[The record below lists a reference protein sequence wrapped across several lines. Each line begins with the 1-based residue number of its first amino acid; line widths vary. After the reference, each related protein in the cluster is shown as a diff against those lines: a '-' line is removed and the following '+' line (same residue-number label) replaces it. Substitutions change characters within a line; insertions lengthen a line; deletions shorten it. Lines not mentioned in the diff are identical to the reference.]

1 MPFVVASHS
10 ARQNCADTG
19 LEGIVTGTDGLPMAG
34 VEIQYGEI
42 GIAGSRFIARTD
54 ANGRYGALLV
64 PGSNKTAAYQ
74 AHNWYAYVLQ
84 NGQPASE
91 RFQFATDPIFA
102 NNPSYCTEDDD
113 DDGNGN
119 NNNSD
124 PADEN
129 DLPAGCTLDPCR
141 NSNSIQIKVINWQL
155 REGGS

>member
-1 MPFVVASHS
+1 
-10 ARQNCADTG
+10 
-19 LEGIVTGTDGLPMAG
+19 LEGIVTGLDGLPLAG

-42 GIAGSRFIARTD
+42 GVAGSRFIARTD

-74 AHNWYAYVLQ
+74 AHNWYAYILE

-91 RFQFATDPIFA
+91 QFKFATDPIFA
-102 NNPSYCTEDDD
+102 NNPSYCTEDDND
-113 DDGNGN
+113 DNGNGN
-119 NNNSD
+119 NSNDSNDSNSD

-129 DLPAGCTLDPCR
+129 DLPAGCSIDPCR
-141 NSNSIQIKVINWQL
+141 NSNSIQIKVINWQR

>member
-1 MPFVVASHS
+1 
-10 ARQNCADTG
+10 
-19 LEGIVTGTDGLPMAG
+19 MAG

-42 GIAGSRFIARTD
+42 GVAGSRFIARTD

-74 AHNWYAYVLQ
+74 PHNWYAYILQ

-91 RFQFATDPIFA
+91 QFKFATDPIFA
-102 NNPSYCTEDDD
+102 NNPSYCTEDDND

-119 NNNSD
+119 NSNNSNDGNGNSD
-124 PADEN
+124 PADED
-129 DLPAGCTLDPCR
+129 DLPAGCSIDPCR
-141 NSNSIQIKVINWQL
+141 NSNSIQIKVINWQR